1 MFALGF
7 ILRCSRKATEQ
18 LTSTQRPEGSGTL
31 APGLLGK
38 PLAQGDGQ
46 CESSEVGVALLCWK
60 SSRGLCG
67 ENGLL
72 VESGG
77 VGELERVGRVKVC
90 SV

>member
-1 MFALGF
+1 MFALVF
-7 ILRCSRKATEQ
+7 ILGCLPKATKQ

-31 APGLLGK
+31 APEFLGK
-38 PLAQGDGQ
+38 HIAQGDGQ

-67 ENGLL
+67 RMGCWWRA
-72 VESGG
+72 G
-77 VGELERVGRVKVC
+77 VKVC